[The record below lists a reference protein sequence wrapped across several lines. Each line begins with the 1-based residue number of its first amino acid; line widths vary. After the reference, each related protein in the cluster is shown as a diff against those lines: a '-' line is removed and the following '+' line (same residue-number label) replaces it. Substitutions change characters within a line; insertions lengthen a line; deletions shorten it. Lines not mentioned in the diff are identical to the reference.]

1 MSAVLPRP
9 RGTASAAVV
18 DVLGGSPAAVVDEV
32 DRADGTADEQLALWL
47 LYALHHR
54 ELAGV
59 DDALEWDP
67 SLLGL
72 RRRLEGP
79 WEQRLRERFAGP
91 VPDGDVGEELFELTA
106 AFEGPALSPHVQR
119 AATRDQVLELLR
131 HRSLYHLREFDP
143 TTWVVPRLPA
153 RPKAAL
159 LELAFDE
166 YGGGDPRRLHSHLFA
181 EALRSVGLDAT
192 PGAYVDEAP
201 AEVLEQNNAMS
212 LFGLHRRWRGAAVGH
227 LAAFEATSSLPS
239 RRLAVGLQ
247 RLGFPDEVVGYYE
260 EHVVADAVH
269 DQLACRLVCGALVEE
284 EPGLRDDVFLGAFTC
299 LDLETRYAA
308 RMLGDWAA
316 DDLDS
321 DEVPA

>member
-1 MSAVLPRP
+1 MSAFLPPP
-9 RGTASAAVV
+9 RGTASAAVL
-18 DVLGGSPAAVVDEV
+18 DVLRGSPAAVVDAV
-32 DRADGTADEQLALWL
+32 GSSDDTADEQLALWL

-59 DDALEWDP
+59 DEALEWDP

-106 AFEGPALSPHVQR
+106 AHEGPALSPHVQR

-143 TTWVVPRLPA
+143 TAWVVPRLPT

-181 EALRSVGLDAT
+181 QALRSVGLDDT
-192 PGAYVDEAP
+192 PGAYVEEAP
-201 AEVLEQNNAMS
+201 TEVLEQNNAMS
-212 LFGLHRRWRGAAVGH
+212 MFGLHRRWRGAAVGH

-239 RRLAVGLQ
+239 RRIALGLR
-247 RLGFPDEVVGYYE
+247 RLGLPEEIAGYYD
-260 EHVVADAVH
+260 EHVMADAVH

-284 EPGLRDDVFLGAFTC
+284 EPQLRADVFLGAFTC
-299 LDLETRYAA
+299 LDLEARYAA
-308 RMLGDWAA
+308 CMLGRWQGEQ
-316 DDLDS
+316 
-321 DEVPA
+321 EVPA